1 MRENA
6 EPAEILFEP
15 LAINALTIANR
26 LIMGPMAV
34 LAPLPDGR
42 PSDQTIA
49 FLCERAKGGV
59 GMIILG
65 GSVATRRG
73 FEESPVDGVVRMD
86 DERFVPDL
94 KRMTDAV
101 HAYGTPIIAELT
113 VGFGPMAKPSPE
125 WPLIAASPRNI
136 VIKRDQ
142 FPKGIVVPAD
152 RVTPTPREATIEEIR
167 GLEREVADAA
177 MRCRRAGFD
186 GVEIAAHMSYFLAS
200 FLSARKNVRTDE
212 YGGSIEKPR
221 PCAGEHRASHPR
233 AGRRVVPD
241 RSAHQRE

>member
-15 LAINALTIANR
+15 LSINALTIANR
-26 LIMGPMAV
+26 IVMGPMAV

-65 GSVATRRG
+65 GSTATRRA

-94 KRMTDAV
+94 KRTTDAV
-101 HAYGTPIIAELT
+101 HAHGTPIIAELDGR
-113 VGFGPMAKPSPE
+113 V
-125 WPLIAASPRNI
+125 R
-136 VIKRDQ
+136 
-142 FPKGIVVPAD
+142 AD
-152 RVTPTPREATIEEIR
+152 GQAVARV
-167 GLEREVADAA
+167 
-177 MRCRRAGFD
+177 
-186 GVEIAAHMSYFLAS
+186 AAH
-200 FLSARKNVRTDE
+200 RRE
-212 YGGSIEKPR
+212 PE
-221 PCAGEHRASHPR
+221 EHRDPARS
-233 AGRRVVPD
+233 VPQGD
-241 RSAHQRE
+241 QGPG